1 MRRAERYCCWVGYG
15 GDNAADTGPAMK
27 IALALGCDNSCYP
40 PISWRRQQHSA
51 APTITKATIVVQTL
65 DNAYAVL
72 HLSCAP
78 VGEVASKTRP
88 NDCYWVPRVILE
100 VVAQCPLRH

>member
-1 MRRAERYCCWVGYG
+1 MNFALHAPSRAILLLGGLR

-65 DNAYAVL
+65 DNAYALL

-78 VGEVASKTRP
+78 VGESRLKDSA
-88 NDCYWVPRVILE
+88 
-100 VVAQCPLRH
+100 